1 MDTTWFAVL
10 LALASALV
18 GAIGTVLQQT
28 EAAAAHDRG
37 WRLLRR
43 MLGRP
48 RWLLGYGLGVLA
60 VGLSGWA
67 LAVGALLVVQPVGVT
82 SLLFAL
88 PLAARYYGVRM
99 TRAQWV
105 NAAILTVALAAFVA
119 VGNPTEGVAVQPLL
133 RWVWVV
139 APLLGLV
146 GVLGVLG
153 RRQHGHRRALLLAIG
168 TGIMFG
174 VQAAL
179 SKSVITLATEGGL
192 DLVAALT
199 SWELYAFVIM
209 SAASVALQQ
218 LAFQAADLSASQPA
232 ITVLTPIAGALCGIA
247 IFGERLQTTTW
258 GYVVVALAVLAMG
271 WATIALAR
279 TAGARPAVRPPVTT
293 RAAARNRGTSV
304 ALSTLDVVFAT
315 EVRPGS
321 PTRSGRPGN
330 VPRPHRAGT
339 DAAFGGRLRS

>member
-1 MDTTWFAVL
+1 MDSTWFAVL

-48 RWLLGYGLGVLA
+48 RWLLGYGLGVVA

-88 PLAARYYGVRM
+88 PLAARYYGVPM
-99 TRAQWV
+99 TRTQWV
-105 NAAILTVALAAFVA
+105 NAAVLTVGLAAFVA
-119 VGNPTEGVAVQPLL
+119 VGRPTEGDAVQPLL
-133 RWVWVV
+133 RWLWVV
-139 APLLGLV
+139 GPLLGLV
-146 GVLGVLG
+146 AVLCLVG
-153 RRQHGHRRALLLAIG
+153 RREHGHRRALLLAIG
-168 TGIMFG
+168 TGVMFG

-179 SKSVITLATEGGL
+179 SKAVITLGTAGGL
-192 DLVAALT
+192 DLLSVVA
-199 SWELYAFVIM
+199 SWELYALVIM

-232 ITVLTPIAGALCGIA
+232 ITVLTPISGALCGIA
-247 IFGERLQTTTW
+247 VFGERLETTTG
-258 GYVVVALAVLAMG
+258 GYLVVVVAVLAMG

-293 RAAARNRGTSV
+293 SAAAQSRG
-304 ALSTLDVVFAT
+304 
-315 EVRPGS
+315 
-321 PTRSGRPGN
+321 
-330 VPRPHRAGT
+330 
-339 DAAFGGRLRS
+339 

>member
-1 MDTTWFAVL
+1 MDSTWLAVL

-88 PLAARYYGVRM
+88 PLAARFYGVRM

-105 NAAILTVALAAFVA
+105 NAGILTVGLAVFVG
-119 VGNPTEGVAVQPLL
+119 VGRPSEGQSVQPLL
-133 RWVWVV
+133 SWVWVV
-139 APLLGLV
+139 APM
-146 GVLGVLG
+146 LGVVAVLCLLG
-153 RRQHGHRRALLLAIG
+153 RRQHGHRRALLLAVG
-168 TGIMFG
+168 TGVMFG
-174 VQAAL
+174 IQAAL
-179 SKSVITLATEGGL
+179 SKAVITLGTEGGL
-192 DLVAALT
+192 DLVAVIT
-199 SWELYAFVIM
+199 SWELYALVIM
-209 SAASVALQQ
+209 SVSSVALQQ

-232 ITVLTPIAGALCGIA
+232 ITVLTPVAGAVCGIA
-247 IFGERLQTTTW
+247 IFGERLDTSTW
-258 GYVVVALAVLAMG
+258 GWLVVIMAVLAMG

-279 TAGARPAVRPPVTT
+279 TAGARPGVRPPVTT
-293 RAAARNRGTSV
+293 SAAA
-304 ALSTLDVVFAT
+304 
-315 EVRPGS
+315 P
-321 PTRSGRPGN
+321 
-330 VPRPHRAGT
+330 
-339 DAAFGGRLRS
+339 

>member
-1 MDTTWFAVL
+1 MDSTWLAVL

-88 PLAARYYGVRM
+88 PLAARFYGVRM

-105 NAAILTVALAAFVA
+105 NAGILTVGLAVFVG
-119 VGNPTEGVAVQPLL
+119 VGRPSEGQSVQPLL
-133 RWVWVV
+133 SWVWVV
-139 APLLGLV
+139 APM
-146 GVLGVLG
+146 LGVVAVLCLLG
-153 RRQHGHRRALLLAIG
+153 RRQHGHRRALLLAVG
-168 TGIMFG
+168 TGVMFG
-174 VQAAL
+174 IQAAL
-179 SKSVITLATEGGL
+179 SKAVITLGTEGGL
-192 DLVAALT
+192 DLMAVIT
-199 SWELYAFVIM
+199 SWELYALVIM
-209 SAASVALQQ
+209 SVSSVALQQ

-232 ITVLTPIAGALCGIA
+232 ITVLTPVAGAVCGIA
-247 IFGERLQTTTW
+247 IFGERLDTSTW
-258 GYVVVALAVLAMG
+258 GWLIVIMAVLAMG

-279 TAGARPAVRPPVTT
+279 TAGARPGVRPPVTT
-293 RAAARNRGTSV
+293 SAAA
-304 ALSTLDVVFAT
+304 
-315 EVRPGS
+315 P
-321 PTRSGRPGN
+321 
-330 VPRPHRAGT
+330 
-339 DAAFGGRLRS
+339 